1 VPEETVARSPK
12 LNFTPFLDQYTTTIG
27 GVFHRLGKDKEA
39 AETQFK
45 FLMRQA
51 EKGTAADPNVTFG
64 DVADAY
70 LDYAQASHCPERY
83 RHCKERLQEFKDQ
96 VGDSLR
102 ARDLRARHVEAWLKG
117 KELTGGSERLY
128 KGIILACLNW
138 AAKPSGKKG
147 GGLIA
152 ENPLRGQMHLPATGS
167 RGKEAVWSQGVFE
180 QVLKVSSTAFADLVR
195 ILAWTGARPSTVT
208 RIEARHYNEA
218 QSRWDCEDLY
228 SGRSTQVKYV
238 RHVRLLNDESRE
250 LVERLNKKHPEGPIF
265 RNAFGKPWTPNSPQ
279 IYLTNLQVKFKHS
292 KGLDWPDGLCVYGL
306 RHTFATNFLRQFP
319 NEIEYLRVLLGH
331 KNYKMIFAHY
341 GHLIDEHAS
350 AFRRLEGFN
359 PFTSGGGTSSS
370 GAPKK
375 GSRPAPSPRGRRRA
389 ATPKS

>member
-1 VPEETVARSPK
+1 MAGRKPK
-12 LNFTPFLDQYTTTIG
+12 LNFTPFLDQYTTTIN
-27 GVFHRLGKDKEA
+27 GVFHRLGKDPET

-45 FLMRQA
+45 FLMRQS
-51 EKGTAADPNVTFG
+51 EKGVAADPNVTFG

-70 LDYAQASHCPERY
+70 LDYAREQHSPERY
-83 RHCKERLQEFKDQ
+83 RHCKERLQEFKDH

-102 ARDLRARHVEAWLKG
+102 AKDLRARHVEGWLKG

-128 KGIILACLNW
+128 KGFILACLNW
-138 AAKPSGKKG
+138 AARPANKKG
-147 GGLIA
+147 GALIA
-152 ENPLRGQMHLPATGS
+152 ENPLRGQMTLPATGS
-167 RGKEAVWSQGVFE
+167 RGKEAVWSEETFD
-180 QVLKVSSTAFADLVR
+180 QVLRVSSEAFANLVR
-195 ILAWTGARPSTVT
+195 ILAWTGARPSTVC
-208 RIEARHYNEA
+208 RIEARHYNKA

-228 SGRSTQVKYV
+228 TGRSTQVKYV
-238 RHVRLLNDESRE
+238 RHVRLLNPESRE
-250 LVERLNKKHPEGPIF
+250 LVERLNTQYPEGPIF
-265 RNAFGKPWTPNSPQ
+265 RNAYGEPWNPNAPQ

-292 KGLDWPDGLCVYGL
+292 KDLPWPEGLCVYGL

-359 PFTSGGGTSSS
+359 PFTSGSGTASS
-370 GAPKK
+370 GARGK
-375 GSRPAPSPRGRRRA
+375 GSRPAPSPRGTRRA
-389 ATPKS
+389 AAR